1 MQKLKKKHIL
11 IAEDEKSL
19 SRAMKL
25 RLQKSGYEVS
35 VADNGKLAKLQ
46 LDKQPYDLLLL
57 DLIMPVQDGF
67 AVLDYIHLQNYKM
80 PVMNGE
86 EMLDLL
92 RKDTWGAEV
101 PVIILSNVSKTADVT
116 RNVSRVVDGKQLN
129 DYFVKADTSI
139 EAIAQLVTE
148 KLGV

>member
-19 SRAMKL
+19 SRAMRL

-35 VADNGKLAKLQ
+35 IADNGKLAKLQ

-80 PVMNGE
+80 PVIIMTNLTQE
-86 EMLDLL
+86 ED
-92 RKDTWGAEV
+92 RKRCKELGANLF
-101 PVIILSNVSKTADVT
+101 I
-116 RNVSRVVDGKQLN
+116 
-129 DYFVKADTSI
+129 VKADISLKDFDRIVHDTI
-139 EAIAQLVTE
+139 
-148 KLGV
+148 